1 MTTTPQRTLA
11 SIALSL
17 ALADFA
23 EHLGQAVDI
32 PAAEFCVFLE
42 QRLAQAIE
50 FAQQGASTDLGAGPY
65 DLH

>member
-1 MTTTPQRTLA
+1 MTTPPQRALA

-23 EHLGQAVDI
+23 EHLGQAVAI
-32 PAAEFCVFLE
+32 LPTEFGVFLE
-42 QRLAQAIE
+42 QRLSQAIE
-50 FAQQGASTDLGAGPY
+50 FAQQRASTDLGAGPY